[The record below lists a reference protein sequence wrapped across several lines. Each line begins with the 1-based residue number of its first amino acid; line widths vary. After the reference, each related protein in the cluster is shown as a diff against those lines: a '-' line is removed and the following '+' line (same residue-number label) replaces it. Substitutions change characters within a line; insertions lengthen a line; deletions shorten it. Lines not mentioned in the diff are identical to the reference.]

1 MQDILTEIIANKR
14 LEVEQMKQA
23 VPTAELERRIEE
35 NALPPCRSMKQALL
49 ASPTGIIAEFKRRSP
64 SKGWIKR
71 EANPSVIVP
80 AYERAGASALSVLT
94 DETYFGGTLQDLR
107 TARSYTTLPI
117 LRKDFI
123 IDEYQLLQAR
133 LGGADAVLLIAACL
147 TLEDCSRLLMQAHRL
162 GLEVLLEIHSVE
174 ELTYAT
180 LNPDML
186 GVNNR
191 HLGSFQTD
199 VRHSFAMTEALQNF
213 ANASAELCLVS
224 ESGISHPETVRR
236 LRAEGFRGFLIG
248 EYFMKTDAPGDT
260 LSAFVHAIIKR
271 KEDGKEEL
279 PD

>member
-1 MQDILTEIIANKR
+1 MQDILTEIIAHKR
-14 LEVEQMKQA
+14 LEVERQKQA
-23 VPTAELERRIEE
+23 TPLSELERQL
-35 NALPPCRSMKQALL
+35 AASTLPPCRSMKQALL

-94 DETYFGGTLQDLR
+94 DEAYFGGTLDDLR
-107 TARSYTTLPI
+107 TARRCTTLPL

-133 LGGADAVLLIAACL
+133 LAGADAVLLIAACL
-147 TLEDCSRLLMQAHRL
+147 TLEDCSRLLEQAHRL

-174 ELTYAT
+174 ELAYAT

-191 HLGSFQTD
+191 HLGSFRTD
-199 VRHSFAMTEALQNF
+199 VRHSFAMTEALQNI
-213 ANASAELCLVS
+213 ANASADLCLVS
-224 ESGISHPETVRR
+224 ESGISQPETVRR
-236 LRAEGFRGFLIG
+236 LRAEGFRGFLMG
-248 EYFMKTDAPGDT
+248 ECFMKTEAPGNT
-260 LSAFVHAIIKR
+260 LSAFVQAII
-271 KEDGKEEL
+271 
-279 PD
+279 

>member
-14 LEVEQMKQA
+14 LEVERMKQA
-23 VPTAELERRIEE
+23 VPTAKLERQIEE
-35 NALPPCRSMKQALL
+35 KPLPPCRSMKQALL

-94 DETYFGGTLQDLR
+94 DEAYFGGTLDDLR
-107 TARSYTTLPI
+107 TARTCTTLPL

-123 IDEYQLLQAR
+123 INEYQLLQAR

-174 ELTYAT
+174 ELAYAT

-191 HLGSFQTD
+191 HLGSFRTD
-199 VRHSFAMTEALQNF
+199 VRHSFEMTEALQNI
-213 ANASAELCLVS
+213 ANASADLCLVS
-224 ESGISHPETVRR
+224 ESGISQPETVRR
-236 LRAEGFRGFLIG
+236 LRAEGFRSFLMG
-248 EYFMKTDAPGDT
+248 ECFMKTDAPGDT
-260 LSAFVHAIIKR
+260 LSAFVQAII
-271 KEDGKEEL
+271 
-279 PD
+279 

>member
-1 MQDILTEIIANKR
+1 MQDILTDIIAHKR
-14 LEVEQMKQA
+14 LEVERMKQA
-23 VPTAELERRIEE
+23 VPTTELERRIEE
-35 NALPPCRSMKQALL
+35 KALPPCRSMKQALL

-64 SKGWIKR
+64 SKGWIQR
-71 EANPSVIVP
+71 EADPSVIAP

-94 DETYFGGTLQDLR
+94 DEAYFGGTLDDLR
-107 TARSYTTLPI
+107 TARTCTALPL

-123 IDEYQLLQAR
+123 IDAYQLLQAR

-147 TLEDCSRLLMQAHRL
+147 PQEDCARLLTQAHRL

-174 ELTYAT
+174 ELAYAT

-191 HLGSFQTD
+191 HLGSFRTD
-199 VRHSFAMTEALQNF
+199 VRHSFAMAEALQNF
-213 ANASAELCLVS
+213 ANASADLCLVS

-236 LRAEGFRGFLIG
+236 LRAEGFRGFLMG
-248 EYFMKTDAPGDT
+248 ECFMKTDAPGET
-260 LSAFVHAIIKR
+260 LSAFLHAITEKD
-271 KEDGKEEL
+271 EKEEI

>member
-64 SKGWIKR
+64 TKGWIKR

-174 ELTYAT
+174 ELAYAT

-191 HLGSFQTD
+191 HLGSFRTD
-199 VRHSFAMTEALQNF
+199 VRHSFEMTEALQNI
-213 ANASAELCLVS
+213 ANASADLCLVS
-224 ESGISHPETVRR
+224 ESGISQPETVRR
-236 LRAEGFRGFLIG
+236 LRAEGFRSFLMG
-248 EYFMKTDAPGDT
+248 ECFMKTDAPGDT
-260 LSAFVHAIIKR
+260 LSAFVQAII
-271 KEDGKEEL
+271 
-279 PD
+279 

>member
-1 MQDILTEIIANKR
+1 MQDILTDIIAHKR
-14 LEVEQMKQA
+14 LEVERMKQA
-23 VPTAELERRIEE
+23 IPTAELERRIEE
-35 NALPPCRSMKQALL
+35 KALPPCRSMKQALL
-49 ASPTGIIAEFKRRSP
+49 TSPTGIIAEFKRRSP

-71 EANPSVIVP
+71 EADPSVIAP

-94 DETYFGGTLQDLR
+94 DEAYFGGTWADLR
-107 TARSYTTLPI
+107 TARTCTALPL

-133 LGGADAVLLIAACL
+133 LGGADAVLFIAACL
-147 TLEDCSRLLMQAHRL
+147 PQEDCARLLMLAHRL

-174 ELTYAT
+174 ELAYAA

-191 HLGSFQTD
+191 HLGSFRTD
-199 VRHSFAMTEALQNF
+199 VRHSFAMAEALQNF
-213 ANASAELCLVS
+213 ANASADLCLVS

-236 LRAEGFRGFLIG
+236 LRAEGFHGFLMG
-248 EYFMKTDAPGDT
+248 ECFMKTEAPGDT
-260 LSAFVHAIIKR
+260 LSAFVHAITEK
-271 KEDGKEEL
+271 DGKKEI